1 MGRPETDGLEGEG
14 LTEGGS
20 EVVGLERV
28 NLTEGT

>member
-1 MGRPETDGLEGEG
+1 MGRTERGGLEGED
-14 LTEGGS
+14 LTEGES